1 MSKRNKFFSKKNII
15 PTIIFVIGFGLCSYP
30 LISSYIERQHQLG
43 AVATYTKEI
52 EKADGKKLEQALE
65 DARNYNN
72 ELYNKSSISTDEIK
86 NDIFSDEYYNSLLDV
101 TGNSVMGSVE
111 IPSISV
117 NLPIYH
123 GTSDEVLSTAVGH
136 FKNSSLPVGGSNTRA
151 VLTAHRGSPT
161 SRLFTRLDEVEEGDL
176 FYIRVL
182 DETMAYKV
190 CQIEVI
196 EPNDLNKLSIR
207 AGEDLVTLVTCTPY
221 GINSHRLLVTG
232 ERVEYKE
239 ETYLSIEKELASPRE
254 LFFNAIPFIVIIL
267 VVIHIIIRLIKKGGK
282 KNEVKKC

>member
-1 MSKRNKFFSKKNII
+1 MSKRKKFFSKKNII
-15 PTIIFVIGFGLCSYP
+15 PTIVFVIGFGLCSYP
-30 LISSYIERQHQLG
+30 LVSSYIERQHQLG

-52 EKADGKKLEQALE
+52 EKTDGKQLEQALKNAKE
-65 DARNYNN
+65 YND

-86 NDIFSDEYYNSLLDV
+86 NDIFSDEYYHSLLNV
-101 TGNSVMGSVE
+101 TGNGVMGSVE
-111 IPSISV
+111 IPNISV

-161 SRLFTRLDEVEEGDL
+161 SRLFTRLDEIEEGDL

-182 DETMAYKV
+182 DETLAYQV
-190 CQIEVI
+190 SEIEVI
-196 EPNDLNKLSIR
+196 EPSDLNKLSIR

-239 ETYLSIEKELASPRE
+239 EAYLSIERELASPRE
-254 LFFNAIPFIVIIL
+254 LFFSAIPFIVIALI
-267 VVIHIIIRLIKKGGK
+267 VIHIIIRIIKR
-282 KNEVKKC
+282 EVRK